1 MSDQKSDRQP
11 SNKKSSNQ
19 KTNKQT
25 VQTDHH
31 DAEQVLSFSAPS
43 QVDQEKRN
51 FLIAATAGV
60 GALGAAAVAVPFV
73 GSMLPSERAK
83 AAGAPV
89 EVDISKIE
97 PGTVKT
103 EEWRGMPV
111 WIIHRTDEMTAEL
124 NKHIDLLTDPNCTVD
139 QQPAYCK
146 NSHRS
151 IKSNISVV
159 VGKCTHLGCTP
170 NAELQAGGN
179 MGDKWTGGFF
189 CPCHGSK
196 FDLAGR
202 VFKGSPAPTNLVV
215 PPHQYLT
222 ETTILI
228 GVDAKAEA

>member
-1 MSDQKSDRQP
+1 MSDSQIDKSSALSFHQP
-11 SNKKSSNQ
+11 S
-19 KTNKQT
+19 
-25 VQTDHH
+25 
-31 DAEQVLSFSAPS
+31 E
-43 QVDQEKRN
+43 VDLEKRQ
-51 FLIAATAGV
+51 FLITATACTGAVGV
-60 GALGAAAVAVPFV
+60 AAVAVPFV

-97 PGTVKT
+97 PGTFMT
-103 EEWRGMPV
+103 AEWRGKPV
-111 WIIHRTDEMTAEL
+111 WIISRTPEQTAEL
-124 NKHIDLLTDPNCTVD
+124 AKHNDQLSDPNCDVVS

-151 IKSNISVV
+151 IKENISVV
-159 VGKCTHLGCTP
+159 VGICTHLGCSPT
-170 NAELQAGGN
+170 AKLQAGGD
-179 MGDKWTGGFF
+179 MGSNWTGGFF

-215 PPHQYLT
+215 PPHQYLSDAT
-222 ETTILI
+222 LLI